1 MATGTRALEFQSEP
15 APLEPPAPALREP
28 QAAVELAVP
37 AEPAPLLELLAA
49 EPAAPVSSV
58 PAPNCTQ

>member
-1 MATGTRALEFQSEP
+1 MATGTRALELQSEP
-15 APLEPPAPALREP
+15 EPLEPPEPALREP

-37 AEPAPLLELLAA
+37 AEPEPPL
-49 EPAAPVSSV
+49 PAAVPAEPVSSV